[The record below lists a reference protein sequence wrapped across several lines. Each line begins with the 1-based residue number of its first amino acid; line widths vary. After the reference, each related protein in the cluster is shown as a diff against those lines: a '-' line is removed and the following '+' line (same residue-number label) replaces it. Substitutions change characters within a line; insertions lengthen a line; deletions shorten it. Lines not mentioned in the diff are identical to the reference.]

1 MKRINELI
9 LRTRNIP
16 REFYDSVSYDEYIHT
31 KNSEEAPTQK
41 RPKESQKNKK
51 YCKQYVNKKEII
63 NEQEDISLF
72 NELNND
78 ESSKSRL
85 RDVRKRNKL
94 NEERR
99 KDIEKIT
106 QNNYIIQSF
115 EDQVE
120 KKENDNNSS
129 NNNENDSSTELE
141 YFKCIDSSKEKKPRK
156 KTPKKKNVRE
166 VIKSLQNKK
175 TKRSYKEQIKYFEE
189 IEKRVNQQ
197 SLTKVYPHF
206 QKKETSFIQ
215 IVSDQN
221 DNNNVNDTHEII
233 DLNADD
239 GIDLENNEI
248 VINPVIP
255 EMSLLGINEMKE
267 NQKNYRDNDNNEQHY
282 INIDYISHVPAYKHA
297 RSRSN
302 SREKTKRSYSKE
314 GYENYERRNDK
325 ECSKILLADK
335 EMWEEFKEFLKF
347 KQMLQQEENN
357 KQEIFE
363 KELTESYRNN
373 YYDDKCQTKDGS
385 LYDPS
390 SCKQYSLSEQSRKPI
405 ITNEDINSI
414 KVIERRK
421 RRRMKYYW

>member
-9 LRTRNIP
+9 LRTRSIP
-16 REFYDSVSYDEYIHT
+16 REFYDSVSYDEYVHT

-41 RPKESQKNKK
+41 RSKESQKNKK
-51 YCKQYVNKKEII
+51 CCKQYVNKKEIL

-72 NELNND
+72 DGLNND

-106 QNNYIIQSF
+106 QNNYIIQNF
-115 EDQVE
+115 EDQIE
-120 KKENDNNSS
+120 KKENDNNS

-141 YFKCIDSSKEKKPRK
+141 YFNCIDSSKEKKPRK

-166 VIKSLQNKK
+166 FIKSLQNKK

-215 IVSDQN
+215 IASEQN

-233 DLNADD
+233 DLNVDD

-248 VINPVIP
+248 VINRVIP
-255 EMSLLGINEMKE
+255 EMSLIGVNEMKE
-267 NQKNYRDNDNNEQHY
+267 NQKNYRDNSNERQY
-282 INIDYISHVPAYKHA
+282 INIDYISHVPVCKHA

-302 SREKTKRSYSKE
+302 SRERTKRSYSKE
-314 GYENYERRNDK
+314 EYENYERKNDK

-335 EMWEEFKEFLKF
+335 EMWEEFKEFVKF

-363 KELTESYRNN
+363 KVLTESYRNRNN
-373 YYDDKCQTKDGS
+373 YNDDKCQAKDGS

-390 SCKQYSLSEQSRKPI
+390 FCKKYSLSEQSRKSI
-405 ITNEDINSI
+405 ITNEDINSTRL
-414 KVIERRK
+414 IERRK